1 MKVLGIIVPYAGDYH
16 KLIEMKVPYSGENI
30 IVLWMTASYT
40 GGSLTKYIPRIHQTV
55 EIIVIAAYDHTA
67 MNLTNKFMGAT
78 VD

>member
-1 MKVLGIIVPYAGDYH
+1 
-16 KLIEMKVPYSGENI
+16 
-30 IVLWMTASYT
+30 MTASYT
-40 GGSLTKYIPRIHQTV
+40 GGPLTKYIPRIHQTV